1 LTEERVDQ
9 RDGFPGTS
17 QHQAVLRAVVS
28 YYANDPRVLAVVVFG
43 SLGRGNW
50 DRYSDLDLDVVVA
63 DGIQM
68 AVQQELTSLC
78 DSLSLIG
85 ERAALIVSDGD
96 EAGDVVLESLT
107 EFSIRFHPLRTTSP
121 NIVESLRV
129 LAGRIDAETIK
140 AAGTTNLHTRSLQ
153 HPDILLDACVRYAV
167 GVDVALQ
174 RRQIWGAIELMHRM
188 RTLLME
194 LFARAR
200 NEARSY
206 QAFEAQADP
215 ALQARLGAT
224 LPQYDLRSAQDSLA
238 RLLDMLE
245 NDLGLLCAG
254 KVQLGESHLILLD
267 KIRARQAQLRSAD
280 VGRTRNDER

>member
-1 LTEERVDQ
+1 VEHLDQ
-9 RDGFPGTS
+9 LDGYPGTS

-50 DRYSDLDLDVVVA
+50 DRYSDLDLDVVIA

-85 ERAALIVSDGD
+85 ERAALIVPDGD
-96 EAGDVVLESLT
+96 DAGDVVLESLT
-107 EFSIRFHPLRTTSP
+107 EFSIRYHPLRTTSP
-121 NIVESLRV
+121 NIVDSLRV
-129 LAGRIDAETIK
+129 FAGRIDAETIK
-140 AAGTTNLHTRSLQ
+140 AAGTANLHARSLQ
-153 HPDILLDACVRYAV
+153 RPDNLLDACVRYAV
-167 GVDVALQ
+167 GVDVSLQ
-174 RRQIWGAIELMHRM
+174 RRGIWGAIELLYRM
-188 RTLLME
+188 RILLME
-194 LFARAR
+194 LFARTR

-215 ALQARLGAT
+215 VLQARMGAT
-224 LPQYDLRSAQDSLA
+224 LPQYDLPSAQDSLA

-245 NDLGLLCAG
+245 NDLELLSAG
-254 KVQLGESHLILLD
+254 KVQLSKKHLILLD
-267 KIRARQAQLRSAD
+267 KIRARQAQLQGAEL
-280 VGRTRNDER
+280 GRTRNDDR